1 MGIRMKSTVSNTVLY
16 VILVLMS
23 IVWLTPFACI
33 LLESFRT
40 ESTGRVGYI
49 IPKQWG
55 FDNYINLWTKTSFPI
70 WFRNTLITALAT
82 AVLQTL
88 MVLSVSY
95 VLSRLRFKGRK
106 LLMNTCLV
114 LGMFPGFVTMIVLY
128 KVLSGM
134 GLTGANSVPGLILV
148 YCASSGMGY
157 YVSKGF
163 FDTIPKSLAEAA
175 RVDGASRFMD
185 KLRTIDFTKVHKA
198 PETLREIP
206 YLYIDADEDHVA
218 LQFHEH
224 KGDVRTNAQHRKDNC
239 VLAKMVYVY
248 EGIEPKAFAGLC
260 VYFSDLAGSS
270 VSGFRNTSTRSS
282 RIVTRV
288 CPPMVQVNSVRSQSP
303 ASIPSASMGFSV
315 SRSTIWKVTTC
326 SSISVNRTMSPG
338 WSSFSFPKWD
348 A

>member
-1 MGIRMKSTVSNTVLY
+1 MGIRTKSTVSNTVLY

-23 IVWLTPFACI
+23 IIWLTPFACI

-148 YCASSGMGY
+148 YYASSGMGY

-163 FDTIPKSLAEAA
+163 FDTIPKSLDEAA

-185 KLRTIDFTKVHKA
+185 KIRTIDFTKVHKA
-198 PETLREIP
+198 PEALREIP

-248 EGIEPKAFAGLC
+248 EGIEPEAFAGLC

-288 CPPMVQVNSVRSQSP
+288 CPSMVQVNSVRSQSP
-303 ASIPSASMGFSV
+303 
-315 SRSTIWKVTTC
+315 
-326 SSISVNRTMSPG
+326 SSIFSMS
-338 WSSFSFPKWD
+338 
-348 A
+348 

>member
-1 MGIRMKSTVSNTVLY
+1 MGVRTKSTVSNTVLY

-23 IVWLTPFACI
+23 IIWLTPFVCI

-163 FDTIPKSLAEAA
+163 FDTIPKSLDEAA
-175 RVDGASRFMD
+175 RVDGTSRHHPVHAPAEVLCGRRHRRRRERIRREESYGICKINQRQEGLRQEGRGRSRF
-185 KLRTIDFTKVHKA
+185 
-198 PETLREIP
+198 
-206 YLYIDADEDHVA
+206 
-218 LQFHEH
+218 Q
-224 KGDVRTNAQHRKDNC
+224 
-239 VLAKMVYVY
+239 
-248 EGIEPKAFAGLC
+248 
-260 VYFSDLAGSS
+260 
-270 VSGFRNTSTRSS
+270 
-282 RIVTRV
+282 
-288 CPPMVQVNSVRSQSP
+288 
-303 ASIPSASMGFSV
+303 
-315 SRSTIWKVTTC
+315 
-326 SSISVNRTMSPG
+326 PG
-338 WSSFSFPKWD
+338 HQG
-348 A
+348 